1 LVIGLHG
8 RSKASATWFR
18 INATLDQG
26 SSMETVHQ
34 HSVKNRFHAWL
45 LDRADA
51 YMHRK
56 YGRRKKAIF
65 SRLPLSIVEIGSGP
79 GANLR
84 YYTPGTALT
93 AIEPNPAMHA
103 PLRTNATRRGID
115 LTIRGLQGESLDL
128 ASESVDAVVGTL
140 VLCSVDRP
148 RQVISEILRILKPGG
163 RFLFLEHVAA
173 MHGTALNRC
182 QALLA
187 KPWRW
192 MFDGCHLNRD
202 THLTLGQAGFATVD
216 MDCFML
222 SSPAIFIMPHIFG
235 VAVK

>member
-1 LVIGLHG
+1 
-8 RSKASATWFR
+8 
-18 INATLDQG
+18 
-26 SSMETVHQ
+26 MPTVHR
-34 HSVKNRFHAWL
+34 HLVKNRLHAWL
-45 LDRADA
+45 LDRAEA

-56 YGRRKKAIF
+56 YGPRKKAIF
-65 SRLPLSIVEIGSGP
+65 SQLPSSVVEIGSGP

-84 YYTPGTALT
+84 YYPPGTALT
-93 AIEPNPAMHA
+93 AIEPNRAMHA
-103 PLRTNATRRGID
+103 PLRANAARWDID
-115 LTIRGLQGESLDL
+115 LTIRGLKGESLDL

-148 RQVISEILRILKPGG
+148 QQVIAEIMRILKPGG

-173 MHGTALNRC
+173 TNGTPLNHF
-182 QALLA
+182 QKLLL

-192 MFDGCHLNRD
+192 AFDGCHLNRD

-222 SSPAIFIMPHIFG
+222 SSPAVFIMPHIFG